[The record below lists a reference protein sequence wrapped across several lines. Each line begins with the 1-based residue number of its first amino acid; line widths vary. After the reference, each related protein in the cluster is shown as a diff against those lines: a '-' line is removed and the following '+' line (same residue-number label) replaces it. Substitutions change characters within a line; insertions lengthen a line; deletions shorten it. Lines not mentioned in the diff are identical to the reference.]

1 MDTDGGLDD
10 FVALEMLSRCPSVAL
25 SCVTAVSGMAKD
37 TSGTVAVAQRIITA
51 GQPGADVEYGASDVD
66 CVALE
71 PAPAWLQEQRVTLSR
86 MAAGSSSKPPTKSP
100 IKSPTKMLAR
110 LLGGTGGGSDA
121 VEAAAAVEGNAKQPG
136 REEQVGGGDEEEVE
150 GGEEEEEEG
159 DEEEEEEPSSAEEE
173 STDDSD
179 REATPAVSLIDDD
192 KEEVEP
198 AAPAARTT
206 TKSQACAIS

>member
-86 MAAGSSSKPPTKSP
+86 MAAGSSSSSSSSSSSTLSTTTTTAPTALEAAVRFLRR
-100 IKSPTKMLAR
+100 LAETGDTCR
-110 LLGGTGGGSDA
+110 LLALGPLTT
-121 VEAAAAVEGNAKQPG
+121 VAAVMAAEPALFAATVARPQRLSQPG
-136 REEQVGGGDEEEVE
+136 STNGPYAGSGPPAQRALPDRRP
-150 GGEEEEEEG
+150 
-159 DEEEEEEPSSAEEE
+159 PSSHSA
-173 STDDSD
+173 
-179 REATPAVSLIDDD
+179 AKIQIHLCPA
-192 KEEVEP
+192 KN
-198 AAPAARTT
+198 
-206 TKSQACAIS
+206 QM